1 MREILFT
8 GKRKDNG
15 EWVQGDFCSPCNI
28 VFLENGY
35 DAVLGNDDSPMCNDY
50 EVIPETVGQYTGLP
64 DKNGNKIFEG
74 HILKWTNVD
83 GDEVYTAVGFKNGCF
98 VINPKR
104 EDMEVLYDY
113 LCLDMEIAGNIY
125 DNPELL
131 K

>member
-15 EWVQGDFCSPCNI
+15 EWVQGDFLSPCNI
-28 VFLENGY
+28 VFLKNGY
-35 DAVLGNDDSPMCNDY
+35 DAVLGKDDCPVCNDY
-50 EVIPETVGQYTGLP
+50 EVIPETVGEYTGLL
-64 DKNGNKIFEG
+64 DKNSNKIFEG
-74 HILKWTNVD
+74 HILKWTNAD
-83 GDEVYTAVGFKNGCF
+83 SDEVYTAVGFKNGCF
-98 VINPKR
+98 VINPER

-113 LCLDMEIAGNIY
+113 LCLDMEIVGNTL